1 MYPPEGGFGGD
12 RAESVAGS
20 MVDSSVANEIDSER
34 FSSNTM
40 LCIKLF
46 VSGLPAFL
54 ACIIGPRPQA
64 KETRRF
70 LKHDHNC

>member
-1 MYPPEGGFGGD
+1 MALGFHELGGD

-54 ACIIGPRPQA
+54 TCIIVSTA
-64 KETRRF
+64 T
-70 LKHDHNC
+70 